1 MKLNLPTA
9 IFLFAVALS
18 VHSPIVF
25 ADSKAPEYMV
35 KTFKLL
41 TDEAVSDALT
51 SFSQKNDL
59 EIISCNINKADLV
72 CVFKKRS

>member
-1 MKLNLPTA
+1 MKRNLPATL
-9 IFLFAVALS
+9 FLFAAALS
-18 VHSPIVF
+18 VYTPSAF

>member
-1 MKLNLPTA
+1 MKLNLPAT
-9 IFLFAVALS
+9 IFLFAATLS
-18 VHSPIVF
+18 AHSPITW
-25 ADSKAPEYMV
+25 ADSKAPEYVV
-35 KTFKLL
+35 KSFKLL

>member
-1 MKLNLPTA
+1 MKLSLPAT
-9 IFLFAVALS
+9 IFLFATTLS
-18 VHSPIVF
+18 VHSPIAM

-51 SFSQKNDL
+51 GFSQKNDL